1 MTSATSIS
9 HASPQSRRRSASP
22 LHDLHVVVLLSTAAL
37 SATTCPH
44 GSVYRDRD
52 IGPKRD
58 CLHVVPIRT
67 EMYLW
72 RYLLRPFPSLW
83 IVGVQR
89 PDRPPRPIVGRA
101 GEISAVG
108 HATCALFLFVDIC
121 HPVDGERQSGNDRFL
136 LTDVTGSL
144 HFTCE
149 VDKEST
155 GVNVACIGISHDH
168 IQGVSFSFNHGYCFY
183 STSQL

>member
-9 HASPQSRRRSASP
+9 HAIPQSRRRSASP

-67 EMYLW
+67 ELYLW

-101 GEISAVG
+101 GEISGSAPLDTR
-108 HATCALFLFVDIC
+108 HAHCFC
-121 HPVDGERQSGNDRFL
+121 L
-136 LTDVTGSL
+136 LTSVTRWMGNVKAATAGRA
-144 HFTCE
+144 HFTSRARLIRKAQ
-149 VDKEST
+149 V
-155 GVNVACIGISHDH
+155 
-168 IQGVSFSFNHGYCFY
+168 
-183 STSQL
+183 